1 MRWGLERIALNID
14 YKLKGENTLK
24 TKRKMLLGTLST
36 LLLSTVVAG
45 CGGNNSS
52 APAATAEP
60 AKEGGTAV
68 NTATEAPA
76 ADLYELGKEPLEV
89 SFYGNYGW
97 YQMPKWGKD
106 AASKWILDNLKINV
120 TGISSGGNNAQ
131 KLQTMIVG
139 NELPDI
145 VWTEKGADVERLRQA
160 DMLVPLD
167 EYIDKYPNFKKY
179 LTAGHLELL
188 RSPDGKIY
196 QLPNYYTTQPNGNA
210 GYAINKKIYK
220 ELGSP
225 KLETTDDLYAYLNA
239 VKAKFP
245 DVIPF
250 ETGLAKDGNG
260 IDQLF
265 SSFKENNLSY
275 TRIYAVPDGDKM
287 ASIYKDEGFRES
299 VVFGAKLMREKLMT
313 QDANTQTEDQIR
325 EKAMNGKFAVIA
337 TFDPMKLLA
346 TADEEMK
353 KKNPEDGYMFIK
365 PIYKPGLDQS
375 KITPGTYNQLGWN
388 VATITK
394 NAKNP
399 EAVFAMLDWM
409 TGAEG
414 SMVLNWGPPG
424 PDAYWDGFEADG
436 LTPKFN
442 KDKYLNEPEALS
454 EISGKA
460 GDLVWVGNTVFLD
473 NTKKMMLQTLPAD
486 KIDFSNRWQMEV
498 TWASQGDFTEFLNW
512 DPAPDSE
519 EGIIRQSV
527 RDIWLTARAKSM
539 YAKTDA
545 EALAILDKAHDDSM
559 KVGYEKF
566 LDYVTKVW
574 TENKKALGK

>member
-1 MRWGLERIALNID
+1 M
-14 YKLKGENTLK
+14 
-24 TKRKMLLGTLST
+24 
-36 LLLSTVVAG
+36 
-45 CGGNNSS
+45 
-52 APAATAEP
+52 
-60 AKEGGTAV
+60 
-68 NTATEAPA
+68 
-76 ADLYELGKEPLEV
+76 
-89 SFYGNYGW
+89 
-97 YQMPKWGKD
+97 
-106 AASKWILDNLKINV
+106 
-120 TGISSGGNNAQ
+120 
-131 KLQTMIVG
+131 
-139 NELPDI
+139 
-145 VWTEKGADVERLRQA
+145 
-160 DMLVPLD
+160 
-167 EYIDKYPNFKKY
+167 
-179 LTAGHLELL
+179 
-188 RSPDGKIY
+188 
-196 QLPNYYTTQPNGNA
+196 
-210 GYAINKKIYK
+210 
-220 ELGSP
+220 
-225 KLETTDDLYAYLNA
+225 YAYLNA

-250 ETGLAKDGNG
+250 ETGLARDGNG

-287 ASIYKDEGFRES
+287 GSIYKDEGFRES
-299 VVFGAKLMREKLMT
+299 VVFAAKLMREKLMT

-353 KKNPEDGYMFIK
+353 KTDPEAGYMFIK
-365 PIYKPGLDQS
+365 PIYKAGLDQS

-409 TGAEG
+409 TGPEG

-424 PDAYWDGFEADG
+424 PDGYWDGFEADG

-539 YAKTDA
+539 YAKTDV
-545 EALAILDKAHDDSM
+545 EALAILDKAHEDSI